1 MDRRRRRRRR
11 RGETSFRRH
20 DDKGVRL
27 SVMGGRG
34 DPAAREGAQT
44 VVDGGIKVRGV
55 GGGEYARKGLRSG
68 AGCRAGAEI
77 SA

>member
-1 MDRRRRRRRR
+1 MS
-11 RGETSFRRH
+11 E
-20 DDKGVRL
+20 
-27 SVMGGRG
+27 MGGRG